1 VAICHCLFY
10 LTTAFHIYGIF
21 SYHIAYSQKGKQ
33 NMMNPNSVAMQPMED
48 CAGQVPAMAYVPWQ
62 TFTKAY
68 EPQKAL
74 MTGTIFPE
82 LDKPFSGK
90 CRMMQRGGRGR

>member
-1 VAICHCLFY
+1 M
-10 LTTAFHIYGIF
+10 T
-21 SYHIAYSQKGKQ
+21 
-33 NMMNPNSVAMQPMED
+33 NPNSDAMQSAGD

-74 MTGTIFPE
+74 MAGTIFPE
-82 LDKPFSGK
+82 LDKPFIGR
-90 CRMMQRGGRGR
+90 CTMRGGRGR

>member
-1 VAICHCLFY
+1 
-10 LTTAFHIYGIF
+10 
-21 SYHIAYSQKGKQ
+21 
-33 NMMNPNSVAMQPMED
+33 MDNPMQSMED

-82 LDKPFSGK
+82 LDKPFTGR
-90 CRMMQRGGRGR
+90 CRTTRGGRMR

>member
-1 VAICHCLFY
+1 M
-10 LTTAFHIYGIF
+10 T
-21 SYHIAYSQKGKQ
+21 
-33 NMMNPNSVAMQPMED
+33 NPNTEAAQPQD
-48 CAGQVPAMAYVPWQ
+48 GCAGQVPAMAYVPWQ

-90 CRMMQRGGRGR
+90 CRMQRGGRGR